1 MSSID
6 LLESDQSK
14 QYNVEE
20 LIDKAGKF
28 GRFQWLVVMY
38 VMITISGV
46 NFYSTNLAYLELVP
60 DLKWRYVVGEE
71 FRNWRDVKDV
81 CGSEVYD
88 WYPNFKDRESFHNWM
103 TEQNLY
109 CKSSFMIG
117 LFGSLFFVGLAVNGL

>member
-60 DLKWRYVVGEE
+60 DLK
-71 FRNWRDVKDV
+71 
-81 CGSEVYD
+81 
-88 WYPNFKDRESFHNWM
+88 
-103 TEQNLY
+103 
-109 CKSSFMIG
+109 
-117 LFGSLFFVGLAVNGL
+117 

>member
-14 QYNVEE
+14 QYSVEE

-28 GRFQWLVVMY
+28 GRFQWLVVGY

-60 DLKWRYVVGEE
+60 DLK
-71 FRNWRDVKDV
+71 
-81 CGSEVYD
+81 
-88 WYPNFKDRESFHNWM
+88 
-103 TEQNLY
+103 
-109 CKSSFMIG
+109 
-117 LFGSLFFVGLAVNGL
+117 